1 MKFSIENPIY
11 FPQPVSFPLL
21 IFVSVSFFFLG
32 SQLSINLSV
41 ADIFFGT

>member
-21 IFVSVSFFFLG
+21 IFVSVSFFLG